1 MENAD
6 FLRGDFDTGFVE
18 KIIRMKQLDV
28 NVNIPGLGIEL
39 KREVVSNKS

>member
-18 KIIRMKQLDV
+18 KMIRMKQL
-28 NVNIPGLGIEL
+28 EM
-39 KREVVSNKS
+39 KR

>member
-18 KIIRMKQLDV
+18 KIIRMKQL
-28 NVNIPGLGIEL
+28 EM
-39 KREVVSNKS
+39 KC